1 MYQLRNL
8 INRRNVV
15 KDTKKNVV
23 ACEDFMLLLTEAH
36 ILAAAMTLFGME
48 SLEDTPSHE
57 MFTVSEETDSLQ
69 RRDILLKAA
78 GQIVT
83 SFVDVSFGKGEKRTP
98 SSAPSDGVKA
108 YACEI
113 LNLGLLLM
121 EFIDAIRQEDG
132 HRICRCWRYMM
143 LIFKANG
150 RTNYSIEAVHL
161 LLQLQFTLS
170 PRMAAQLKWN
180 RTVNI
185 HGRPGKNV
193 SSDLHM
199 EHLNRECKN
208 AISSMGANIT
218 GKSIQKVGRAIK
230 VLSETVHNLDEMLGV
245 PQESGYHTTRSSK
258 KDLAK
263 VLQQIQDTH
272 IFSDI
277 PQRSHVNFPNFCPNS
292 MNSLSRKELEQ
303 WLTST
308 VSKILTYH

>member
-1 MYQLRNL
+1 M
-8 INRRNVV
+8 
-15 KDTKKNVV
+15 
-23 ACEDFMLLLTEAH
+23 MLL
-36 ILAAAMTLFGME
+36 
-48 SLEDTPSHE
+48 
-57 MFTVSEETDSLQ
+57 
-69 RRDILLKAA
+69 
-78 GQIVT
+78 
-83 SFVDVSFGKGEKRTP
+83 
-98 SSAPSDGVKA
+98 
-108 YACEI
+108 
-113 LNLGLLLM
+113 
-121 EFIDAIRQEDG
+121 
-132 HRICRCWRYMM
+132 
-143 LIFKANG
+143 FKANG
-150 RTNYSIEAVHL
+150 RTNYSVEAVH
-161 LLQLQFTLS
+161 LQLQFTLS

-230 VLSETVHNLDEMLGV
+230 VLSETVHNLDETLGV
-245 PQESGYHTTRSSK
+245 PQESGYHTTHSSK

-263 VLQQIQDTH
+263 VLQQILDTH
-272 IFSDI
+272 VFSDI
-277 PQRSHVNFPNFCPNS
+277 PQRAHVNFPNFCLSS

>member
-1 MYQLRNL
+1 
-8 INRRNVV
+8 
-15 KDTKKNVV
+15 
-23 ACEDFMLLLTEAH
+23 
-36 ILAAAMTLFGME
+36 ME

-57 MFTVSEETDSLQ
+57 RFNVSEETDSLQ

-78 GQIVT
+78 DQIVT
-83 SFVDVSFGKGEKRTP
+83 SYVDVSFGKGEKRTP
-98 SSAPSDGVKA
+98 TSAPSDGVKA

-121 EFIDAIRQEDG
+121 EFIDAIRQGDG

-143 LIFKANG
+143 LLFKANG
-150 RTNYSIEAVHL
+150 RTNYSVEAVHL

-230 VLSETVHNLDEMLGV
+230 VLSETVHNLDETLGV
-245 PQESGYHTTRSSK
+245 PQESGYHTTHSSK

-263 VLQQIQDTH
+263 VLRQILDTTY
-272 IFSDI
+272 F
-277 PQRSHVNFPNFCPNS
+277 
-292 MNSLSRKELEQ
+292 
-303 WLTST
+303 LTFH
-308 VSKILTYH
+308 KGPM

>member
-1 MYQLRNL
+1 
-8 INRRNVV
+8 
-15 KDTKKNVV
+15 
-23 ACEDFMLLLTEAH
+23 
-36 ILAAAMTLFGME
+36 
-48 SLEDTPSHE
+48 
-57 MFTVSEETDSLQ
+57 
-69 RRDILLKAA
+69 
-78 GQIVT
+78 
-83 SFVDVSFGKGEKRTP
+83 
-98 SSAPSDGVKA
+98 
-108 YACEI
+108 
-113 LNLGLLLM
+113 
-121 EFIDAIRQEDG
+121 
-132 HRICRCWRYMM
+132 
-143 LIFKANG
+143 
-150 RTNYSIEAVHL
+150 
-161 LLQLQFTLS
+161 
-170 PRMAAQLKWN
+170 MAAQLKWN

-218 GKSIQKVGRAIK
+218 GKSIQKVGSAIK

-272 IFSDI
+272 VFSDI